1 MLLSTIWCGT
11 WKQQREP
18 MAIPVPEA
26 KSQLLVG
33 ITYVIERECSNLD
46 LCNNQLASIDNLKF
60 KLW

>member
-1 MLLSTIWCGT
+1 
-11 WKQQREP
+11 